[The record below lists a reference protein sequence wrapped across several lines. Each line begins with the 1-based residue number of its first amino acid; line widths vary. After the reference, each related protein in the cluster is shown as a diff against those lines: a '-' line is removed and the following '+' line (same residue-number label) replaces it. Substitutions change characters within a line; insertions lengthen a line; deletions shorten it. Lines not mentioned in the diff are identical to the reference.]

1 MNYNKIVCEYIN
13 KCNLDEPL
21 FLEEIKQ
28 YVINNYKTDEIN
40 ILKNINVIINRIS
53 IATDIGHMTNDILKQ
68 FYRGIYYKPL
78 KNVFGEMPLD
88 KNKVI
93 IKKYIKDEN
102 GNIKGYITGAK
113 LFNQLRLTT
122 QVPNIINIVT
132 NEWKNNNGYRNEKL
146 GVIIR
151 QPKIKIDNDNYKY
164 LQLFDIINNK
174 DQIHIEVDNENEII
188 YKFIE
193 NNKLDF
199 EKIIKYARETKNKR
213 ILEKLYILAR

>member
-1 MNYNKIVCEYIN
+1 MNYNKIVIEYIN

-21 FLEEIKQ
+21 LLEEIKQ
-28 YVINNYKTDEIN
+28 YVVNKYKNNDIS
-40 ILKNINVIINRIS
+40 ILNNINVIINRMCKN
-53 IATDIGHMTNDILKQ
+53 HILKQ
-68 FYRGIYYKPL
+68 FYKGIYYKPV
-78 KNVFGEMPLD
+78 KNIFGEMPLD

-93 IKKYIKDEN
+93 IKKYIKDEH

-113 LFNQLRLTT
+113 LFNQLGLTT

-132 NEWKNNNGYRNEKL
+132 NDCKNYNEYKNDKL

-174 DQIHIEVDNENEII
+174 DQINIEVDNEDEII
-188 YKFIE
+188 YNFIE
-193 NNKLDF
+193 DNKLDF

-213 ILEKLYILAR
+213 VLEKLYILAR

>member
-1 MNYNKIVCEYIN
+1 MNYNEIVYEYIN
-13 KCNLDEPL
+13 KCKSDEPL

-28 YVINNYKTDEIN
+28 YVINKYKNDEIN
-40 ILKNINVIINRIS
+40 ILKNINVIINRMC
-53 IATDIGHMTNDILKQ
+53 TKNILKQ
-68 FYRGIYYKPL
+68 FYKGIYYKPL
-78 KNVFGEMPLD
+78 KNIFGEMPLD

-93 IKKYIKDEN
+93 IKKYIKDKD

-132 NEWKNNNGYRNEKL
+132 NECKNYNEYRNKRL

-174 DQIHIEVDNENEII
+174 DKIHVEVDNKDEII
-188 YKFIE
+188 YNFIK

-199 EKIIKYARETKNKR
+199 EKIIKYARETNNKR
-213 ILEKLYILAR
+213 VLDKLYTLAR

>member
-40 ILKNINVIINRIS
+40 ILKNINVIINR
-53 IATDIGHMTNDILKQ
+53 MCQNDILKQ
-68 FYRGIYYKPL
+68 FYKGIYYKPL

-88 KNKVI
+88 KYKVI

-132 NEWKNNNGYRNEKL
+132 NECKNHNAYRNEKL

-174 DQIHIEVDNENEII
+174 DQIHIEVDNEDEII

>member
-1 MNYNKIVCEYIN
+1 MNYNKIVFDYIN
-13 KCNLDEPL
+13 KCNFDEPL

-28 YVINNYKTDEIN
+28 YVINNYKTNEIN
-40 ILKNINVIINRIS
+40 ILKKNINVIINR
-53 IATDIGHMTNDILKQ
+53 MCKNNILKQ
-68 FYRGIYYKPL
+68 FYKGIYYKPVN
-78 KNVFGEMPLD
+78 NVFGEMPLD

-113 LFNQLRLTT
+113 LFNQLGLTT

-132 NEWKNNNGYRNEKL
+132 NECKNNNEYKNEKL

-151 QPKIKIDNDNYKY
+151 KPKIKIDNDNYMY

-174 DQIHIEVDNENEII
+174 DQINIEVDNEDEII
-188 YKFIE
+188 YSFIE
-193 NNKLDF
+193 ENKLNF
-199 EKIIKYARETKNKR
+199 EKIIKYARVTNNKK
-213 ILEKLYILAR
+213 ILEKLYILSR

>member
-1 MNYNKIVCEYIN
+1 MNYNKIVFDYIN
-13 KCNLDEPL
+13 KCNFDEPL

-28 YVINNYKTDEIN
+28 YVINNYKTNEIN
-40 ILKNINVIINRIS
+40 ILKKNINVIINR
-53 IATDIGHMTNDILKQ
+53 MCKNNILKQ
-68 FYRGIYYKPL
+68 FYKGIYYKPVN
-78 KNVFGEMPLD
+78 NVFGEMPLD

-113 LFNQLRLTT
+113 LFNQLGLTT

-132 NEWKNNNGYRNEKL
+132 NECKNNNEYKNEKL
-146 GVIIR
+146 GVIIIK
-151 QPKIKIDNDNYKY
+151 PKIKIDNDNYKY

-174 DQIHIEVDNENEII
+174 EEINIEVDNEDEII
-188 YKFIE
+188 YSFIE
-193 NNKLDF
+193 ENKLNF
-199 EKIIKYARETKNKR
+199 EKIIKYARVTNNKK

>member
-1 MNYNKIVCEYIN
+1 MNYNKIVIEYIN

-21 FLEEIKQ
+21 LLEEIKQ
-28 YVINNYKTDEIN
+28 YVVNKYKNNDIS
-40 ILKNINVIINRIS
+40 ILNNINVIINRMCKN
-53 IATDIGHMTNDILKQ
+53 HILKQ
-68 FYRGIYYKPL
+68 FYKGIYYKPV
-78 KNVFGEMPLD
+78 KNIFGEMPLD

-93 IKKYIKDEN
+93 IKKYIKDEH

-113 LFNQLRLTT
+113 LFNQLGLTT

-132 NEWKNNNGYRNEKL
+132 NECKNYNEYKNDKL

-174 DQIHIEVDNENEII
+174 DQINIEVDNEDEII
-188 YKFIE
+188 YNFIE
-193 NNKLDF
+193 DNKLDF

-213 ILEKLYILAR
+213 VLEKLYILAR

>member
-1 MNYNKIVCEYIN
+1 MNYNKIVIEYIN

-21 FLEEIKQ
+21 LLEEIKQ
-28 YVINNYKTDEIN
+28 YVVNKYKNNDIS
-40 ILKNINVIINRIS
+40 ILNNINVIINRMCKN
-53 IATDIGHMTNDILKQ
+53 HILKQ
-68 FYRGIYYKPL
+68 FYKGIYYKPV
-78 KNVFGEMPLD
+78 KNIFGEMPLD

-93 IKKYIKDEN
+93 IKKYIKDEH

-113 LFNQLRLTT
+113 LFNQLGLTT

-132 NEWKNNNGYRNEKL
+132 NQCKNYNEYKNDKL

-164 LQLFDIINNK
+164 LQLFDIINHK
-174 DQIHIEVDNENEII
+174 DQINIEVDNEDEII
-188 YKFIE
+188 YNFIE
-193 NNKLDF
+193 DNKLDF

-213 ILEKLYILAR
+213 VLEKLYILARQEK